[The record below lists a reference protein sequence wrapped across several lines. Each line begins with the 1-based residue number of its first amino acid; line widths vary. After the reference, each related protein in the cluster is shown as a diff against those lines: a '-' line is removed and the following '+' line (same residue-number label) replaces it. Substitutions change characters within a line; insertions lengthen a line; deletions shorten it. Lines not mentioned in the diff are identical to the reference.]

1 MVIDMKNQNGAI
13 EINISVVLL
22 ALFCLAMI
30 GSLVMSGKEA
40 RPIESSQS
48 KLVLEQVDQLKNTA
62 FEKTYN
68 NLLVTYQS
76 NGNLSEAEYK
86 NLTRVFNG
94 YMIARST
101 HSEQQFINQVN
112 QNELKQA
119 QRDMKTQQQIEDV
132 LAGKNKTANYI
143 IIAVII
149 LMILFVVLFVIGP
162 Y

>member
-1 MVIDMKNQNGAI
+1 MKNQNGSI

-30 GSLVMSGKEA
+30 GSLVMSAKEA

-48 KLVLEQVDQLKNTA
+48 EEVLEQVEKLKNTA

-68 NLLVTYQS
+68 NLLATYQS

-101 HSEQQFINQVN
+101 NSEQQFINLVD

-119 QRDMKTQQQIEDV
+119 HKDMKTQQQVDDV
-132 LAGKNKTANYI
+132 LAGKNKTANYV
-143 IIAVII
+143 IIAVLILII
-149 LMILFVVLFVIGP
+149 IFVVLFVIGP

>member
-1 MVIDMKNQNGAI
+1 MKNQNGTI

-30 GSLVMSGKEA
+30 GSLVMSAKEA

-48 KLVLEQVDQLKNTA
+48 EEVLEQVEQLKNTA

-68 NLLVTYQS
+68 NLLATYQS

-101 HSEQQFINQVN
+101 NSEQQFINLVD

-119 QRDMKTQQQIEDV
+119 HKDMKTQQQVDDV
-132 LAGKNKTANYI
+132 LAGKNKTANYV
-143 IIAVII
+143 IIAVLILII
-149 LMILFVVLFVIGP
+149 IFVVLFVIGP

>member
-1 MVIDMKNQNGAI
+1 MKNQIGAI
-13 EINISVVLL
+13 EINIAVVLL
-22 ALFCLAMI
+22 AMFCLAMV
-30 GSLVMSGKEA
+30 GTLVMSAKEA

-48 KLVLEQVDQLKNTA
+48 NVVLEQVDQLKNTP

-86 NLTRVFNG
+86 ILTRVFNG

-101 HSEQQFINQVN
+101 NSEQQFINQVD

-119 QRDMKTQQQIEDV
+119 QKDMKIQQQVDDV

-143 IIAVII
+143 IIAVLI
-149 LMILFVVLFVIGP
+149 LMVIFVVLFVIGP

>member
-1 MVIDMKNQNGAI
+1 MKNQMGAI

-30 GSLVMSGKEA
+30 GSLVMSTKDA
-40 RPIESSQS
+40 MPIESSQY
-48 KLVLEQVDQLKNTA
+48 KVVLEQVDQLKNTA

-68 NLLVTYQS
+68 ELLVTYQS
-76 NGNLSEAEYK
+76 SGNLSETEYK
-86 NLTRVFNG
+86 ILTRIFNG
-94 YMIARST
+94 YMLARST
-101 HSEQQFINQVN
+101 NSEQQFINQVE

-119 QRDMKTQQQIEDV
+119 QRDMKTQQKIEDV

-143 IIAVII
+143 IIAIII
-149 LMILFVVLFVIGP
+149 LMILAVVSFVIDP

>member
-1 MVIDMKNQNGAI
+1 MKNQDGAI
-13 EINISVVLL
+13 EINISLVLG
-22 ALFCLAMI
+22 ALFCLAMV
-30 GSLVMSGKEA
+30 GSLVMSAKEA
-40 RPIESSQS
+40 RPIESSKS
-48 KLVLEQVDQLKNTA
+48 NVVLEQVDQLKNTA
-62 FEKTYN
+62 FEKTYT

-86 NLTRVFNG
+86 ILTRVFNG

-101 HSEQQFINQVN
+101 NSEQQFINQVD

-119 QRDMKTQQQIEDV
+119 QKDMKIQQQVDDV

-143 IIAVII
+143 IIAVLI
-149 LMILFVVLFVIGP
+149 LMIIFVVLFVIGP